1 MELQRAKQMH
11 NSQFECLAQKL
22 TRNLDFKFPF
32 SHFSIFQVPFFSIH
46 VEMKLKVAFVVWV
59 GMGVSS
65 WGVGGKQM
73 DMKERKKE
81 RGRNRERGREGKRER
96 QRDRER
102 I

>member
-22 TRNLDFKFPF
+22 TRNLDFKFHF
-32 SHFSIFQVPFFSIH
+32 SLFSIFQVPFFSIH

-65 WGVGGKQM
+65 WGGWETNGY
-73 DMKERKKE
+73 ERKEE
-81 RGRNRERGREGKRER
+81 RKREK
-96 QRDRER
+96 
-102 I
+102 